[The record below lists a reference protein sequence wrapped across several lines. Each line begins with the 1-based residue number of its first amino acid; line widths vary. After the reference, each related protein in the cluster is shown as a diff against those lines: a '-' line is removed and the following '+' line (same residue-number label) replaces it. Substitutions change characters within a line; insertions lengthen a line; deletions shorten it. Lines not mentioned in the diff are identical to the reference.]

1 MANAAA
7 SLDINAGLLIKNKIF
22 FGASVRP
29 NAIIAI
35 LEFNL
40 TKNLRMGVGYDVDRS
55 EVGKSS
61 TGSFEIFLGYDLG
74 LFKSKVISPRY
85 F

>member
-1 MANAAA
+1 
-7 SLDINAGLLIKNKIF
+7 
-22 FGASVRP
+22 
-29 NAIIAI
+29 
-35 LEFNL
+35 
-40 TKNLRMGVGYDVDRS
+40 MGIGYDVDRS
-55 EVGKSS
+55 EVGQSS